1 MCSAFFCIL
10 ALKECLLVNRID
22 VTEEA
27 IYRAKTARFRVL
39 LAREIKK
46 AERHLEDICQLNE
59 GGWNRQ
65 VPEIDR
71 QSLFE
76 MCRLRKP
83 KEEICQ
89 TMKAVYML
97 LGVDSSS
104 VKVTLKLSDY
114 IYGT

>member
-1 MCSAFFCIL
+1 M
-10 ALKECLLVNRID
+10 
-22 VTEEA
+22 TEEA
-27 IYRAKTARFRVL
+27 IFRAKTARFRSL

-46 AERHLEDICQLNE
+46 AERHLDDICQLNE
-59 GGWNRQ
+59 GGWNKQ
-65 VPEIDR
+65 VPDIDR

-83 KEEICQ
+83 KEEVCQ

-104 VKVTLKLSDY
+104 VKVHPSSYVILVLHYFALKL
-114 IYGT
+114 